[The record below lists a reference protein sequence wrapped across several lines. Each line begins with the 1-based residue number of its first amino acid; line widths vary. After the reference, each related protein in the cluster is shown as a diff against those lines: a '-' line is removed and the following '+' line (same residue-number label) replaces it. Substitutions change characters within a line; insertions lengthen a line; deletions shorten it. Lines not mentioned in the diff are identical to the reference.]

1 MQSQISAGRESGNG
15 LLSVVIPCY
24 NEQAVLPMLRQKLVE
39 ALSGAGLD
47 WETILVDD
55 GSSDRTLELLGR
67 MHCEDARIKV
77 ISLSRNFGHQTAIS
91 AGLAY
96 ASGDAVAILDAD
108 LQDPPE
114 LLLSCLER
122 WREGY
127 QVVYAVREKRK
138 EGALKRAAYALFYRV
153 LRGVADV
160 EIPLDTGDFCL
171 IDRRVADVL
180 RSMPERNIFLRGMR
194 AWTGFRHIG
203 IPYER
208 PARAAGETKYP
219 FRKLVRLALDGVF
232 SFSTFPLRLAT
243 WFGLSIVGLS
253 ALVVASVTV
262 WRFSGTQFMGH
273 VASDI
278 PGWAAGIVSVFFLGG
293 VQLLILGVIGEYLA
307 RIYEEVKL
315 RPRWVVNR
323 SLGFPPQGGRA
334 E

>member
-1 MQSQISAGRESGNG
+1 MNKVPGKP
-15 LLSVVIPCY
+15 LLSVVIPCF
-24 NEQAVLPMLRQKLVE
+24 NEQAVLPMLRQRLVD
-39 ALSGAGLD
+39 ALDRLGLP
-47 WETILVDD
+47 WELVFVDD
-55 GSSDRTLELLGR
+55 GSSDGTLEMLAG
-67 MHCEDARIKV
+67 MHDQDPRFKV
-77 ISLSRNFGHQTAIS
+77 VALSRNFGHQTAIS

-96 ASGDAVAILDAD
+96 AGGDVIAIMDAD
-108 LQDPPE
+108 LQDPPD
-114 LLLSCLER
+114 LLAACLDR

-127 QVVYAVREKRK
+127 QVVFAVRQKRE
-138 EGALKRAAYALFYRV
+138 EGLVKRAAYKLFYRLLHV
-153 LRGVADV
+153 TADIR
-160 EIPLDTGDFCL
+160 IPLDTGDFCL
-171 IDRRVADVL
+171 IDRSVADVL
-180 RSMPERNIFLRGMR
+180 RSMPERNIFVRGMR
-194 AWTGFRHIG
+194 AWAGFRQIG

-219 FRKLVRLALDGVF
+219 FRKLLRLALDGVF

-253 ALVVASVTV
+253 AIVVASVMA
-262 WRFSGTQFMGH
+262 WRFSGIQFMGH

-315 RPRWVVNR
+315 RPRWVVSR
-323 SLGFPPQGGRA
+323 ALGFPRQAGRA